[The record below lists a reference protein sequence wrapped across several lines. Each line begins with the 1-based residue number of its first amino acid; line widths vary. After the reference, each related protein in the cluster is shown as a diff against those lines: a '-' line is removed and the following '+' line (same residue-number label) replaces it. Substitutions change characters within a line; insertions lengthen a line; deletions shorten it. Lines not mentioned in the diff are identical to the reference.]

1 MSHALVLNRRFYA
14 VQIAGW
20 RRAVSM
26 VYQGHAEV
34 VDGDL
39 ATYDFGAWSELS
51 ALMESH
57 PAGFVRSPSVRF
69 AVPEVIRLTRYDRL
83 PRRDVAFTRRNLYEH
98 YRWRCCYCGARFA
111 SEDLNLEHVVPRSR
125 GGGSGWE
132 NVVTA
137 CVPCNTRKGDRLPEE
152 AGMKLLVKPTRPRWS
167 PARSVVAGSPVP
179 LRESWQ
185 RLIDRA
191 YWNAELGRK

>member
-34 VDGDL
+34 VDSDL
-39 ATYDFGAWSELS
+39 ATYDFDSWAELS

-57 PAGFVRSPSVRF
+57 PAGFVRTPTLRI
-69 AVPEVIRLTRYDRL
+69 ALPEVIRLTRYDRL
-83 PRRDVAFTRRNLYEH
+83 PRRDVAFTRRNVYEH
-98 YRWRCCYCGARFA
+98 YRWRCCYCGVRFG
-111 SEDLNLEHVVPRSR
+111 SDELNLDHVVPRSR
-125 GGGSGWE
+125 GGGSTWD

-152 AGMKLLVKPTRPRWS
+152 AGMRLRVVPTQPRWS
-167 PARSVVAGSPVP
+167 PARAIVASSPAP

-191 YWNAELGRK
+191 YWNGELGR